1 MKKYGICILLVLT
14 TAVLCFGAGLWSARP
29 HTPVE
34 TSGSEPDLETD
45 TEAEIE
51 IESQTVTEPQ
61 LVINQREVE
70 PAREKEEFYL
80 VSETGYLLVFAQD
93 QSTICLYTHIP
104 ITEFPEKE
112 QEKLRAG
119 IWFSSMMEIF
129 HYLESYTS

>member
-1 MKKYGICILLVLT
+1 MRKYSICIFLILII
-14 TAVLCFGAGLWSARP
+14 AVFCFGAGLWVTKPHAPQMESA
-29 HTPVE
+29 T
-34 TSGSEPDLETD
+34 LETVQE
-45 TEAEIE
+45 TEPPE
-51 IESQTVTEPQ
+51 TVTEPQ
-61 LVINQREVE
+61 LVINQKEVE
-70 PAREKEEFYL
+70 PVAVSPKEEFYL
-80 VSETGYLLVFAQD
+80 VSETGYLLVFAED